1 MEVKIA
7 KIQLSITANGTPKAY
22 IWNEGSDINSLSQ
35 AIEII
40 GDECIYLATR
50 QVGEVVEIIEKGK
63 WKNVSIPQAYREML
77 ENPSYNRVK
86 LLFKRGIHGID
97 VATNGIR
104 TSIDLDTAKTM
115 LCDDLEVYLKLQG
128 TVLKTVKNTNTEY
141 CKDIVK
147 NLKLPTSEQTL
158 NPYAEIN
165 RLTQQ
170 SISNISKDYRI
181 QNDGEEVKEKK

>member
-7 KIQLSITANGTPKAY
+7 KIQLGITANGTPKVY
-22 IWNEGSDINSLSQ
+22 LWNEGSDTNSLSQ

-50 QVGEVVEIIEKGK
+50 LVGETVEIVEKGK
-63 WKNVSIPQAYREML
+63 WKNVIVPQAYKEML
-77 ENPSYNRVK
+77 ESPQYNRVK
-86 LLFKRGIHGID
+86 LLFKRGVHGID
-97 VATNGIR
+97 IATNGIR
-104 TSIDLDTAKTM
+104 TNVDLDTAKTM
-115 LCDDLEVYLKLQG
+115 LCDDLEVYLKLQD
-128 TVLKTVKNTNTEY
+128 TTLKTIKNINTEY

-147 NLKLPTSEQTL
+147 NLKLTTSEQTL

-170 SISNISKDYRI
+170 SISNIGKDYRI

>member
-7 KIQLSITANGTPKAY
+7 KIQLGITANGTPKVY
-22 IWNEGSDINSLSQ
+22 LWNDGSDTNSLSQ

-50 QVGEVVEIIEKGK
+50 LVGETVEIVEKGK
-63 WKNVSIPQAYREML
+63 WKNVVVPQAYKEML
-77 ENPSYNRVK
+77 ESPQYNRVK
-86 LLFKRGIHGID
+86 LLFKRGVHGID
-97 VATNGIR
+97 IATNGIR
-104 TSIDLDTAKTM
+104 TNVDLDTAKTM
-115 LCDDLEVYLKLQG
+115 LCDDLEVYLKLQD
-128 TVLKTVKNTNTEY
+128 TTLKTIKNINTEY

-147 NLKLPTSEQTL
+147 NLKLTTSEQTL

-170 SISNISKDYRI
+170 SISNIGKDYRI

>member
-7 KIQLSITANGTPKAY
+7 KIQLGITANGTPKVY
-22 IWNEGSDINSLSQ
+22 LWNEGSDTNSLSQ

-50 QVGEVVEIIEKGK
+50 LVGETVEIVEKGK
-63 WKNVSIPQAYREML
+63 WKNVVVPQAYKEML
-77 ENPSYNRVK
+77 ESPQYNRVK
-86 LLFKRGIHGID
+86 LLFKRGVHGID
-97 VATNGIR
+97 IATNGIR
-104 TSIDLDTAKTM
+104 TNVDLDTAKTM
-115 LCDDLEVYLKLQG
+115 LCDDLEVYLKLQD
-128 TVLKTVKNTNTEY
+128 TTLKTIKNINTEY

-147 NLKLPTSEQTL
+147 NLKLTTSEQTL

-170 SISNISKDYRI
+170 SISNIGKDYRI

>member
-7 KIQLSITANGTPKAY
+7 KIQLGITANGTPKVY
-22 IWNEGSDINSLSQ
+22 LWNEGSDTNSLSQ

-50 QVGEVVEIIEKGK
+50 LIGETVEIVEKGK
-63 WKNVSIPQAYREML
+63 WKNVVVPQAYKEML
-77 ENPSYNRVK
+77 ESPQYNRVK
-86 LLFKRGIHGID
+86 LLFKRGVHGID
-97 VATNGIR
+97 IATNGIR
-104 TSIDLDTAKTM
+104 TNVDLDTAKTM
-115 LCDDLEVYLKLQG
+115 LCDDLEVYLKLQD
-128 TVLKTVKNTNTEY
+128 TTLKTIKNINTEY

-147 NLKLPTSEQTL
+147 NLKLTTSEQTL

-170 SISNISKDYRI
+170 SISNIGKDYRI